1 MRTIL
6 FSLTIFLLL
15 TGCIQ
20 NQPTSKNK
28 SSTKNQSEEM
38 TVANYCDCQIIHR
51 DDGTDVTQ
59 CISLPVAS
67 DNSLEI
73 GLAIASNG
81 VDRFVTVTIRF
92 FDATMQI
99 RDDLSIRLKDNSL
112 LTFQLVN
119 NGLSYIGNNQVA
131 QGVFNLDYQ
140 KTQKLKSSD
149 LMTISIKL
157 EDNLVHTLE
166 CSDNISILKEQLLC
180 TTTQSRDVQI
190 YRSNKYNYEITVPNT
205 FKRAEATGK
214 HIDLKL
220 IKSDGTS
227 IIVNIS
233 DRVPEEYG
241 ISAHDYTK
249 EFLENSF
256 IQYSPDIQITKTEK
270 TFIDN
275 NKAFL
280 IHYINPSNST
290 KALEIYFFKGDYAY
304 VLTATSKSD
313 KFDENEITFLEIFYS
328 LKF

>member
-1 MRTIL
+1 MRTNL
-6 FSLTIFLLL
+6 FLVTIFLIL

-20 NQPTSKNK
+20 NQSNNKNN
-28 SSTKNQSEEM
+28 SSGKKKTEEK

-81 VDRFVTVTIRF
+81 LDRFITVTIRYF
-92 FDATMQI
+92 GKALKIT
-99 RDDLSIRLKDNSL
+99 DDLSIRLKDNSM
-112 LTFQLVN
+112 LTFKLVN
-119 NGLSYIGNNQVA
+119 EGLSYIGNNQVA
-131 QGVFNLDYQ
+131 QGVFNLDNS
-140 KTQKLKSSD
+140 KIQKLKSSE

-166 CSDNISILKEQLLC
+166 CTDNISILKEQLLC
-180 TTTQSRDVQI
+180 TTKNNNNVQV
-190 YRSNKYNYEITVPNT
+190 YRSSKYNYEIAVPSGYKKT
-205 FKRAEATGK
+205 KATGR

-220 IKSDGTS
+220 VKSDGTS

-233 DRVPEEYG
+233 DRLQDEYG

-256 IQYSPDIQITKTEK
+256 KQYTPNIQITKAEK
-270 TFIDN
+270 TFIDKN
-275 NKAFL
+275 EAFL
-280 IHYINPSNST
+280 IHYINPTNST
-290 KALEIYFFKGDYAY
+290 KALEIYFFNSAYAY
-304 VLTATSKSD
+304 VLTATSKID
-313 KFDENEITFLEIFYS
+313 KFTDNEITFLETFYS